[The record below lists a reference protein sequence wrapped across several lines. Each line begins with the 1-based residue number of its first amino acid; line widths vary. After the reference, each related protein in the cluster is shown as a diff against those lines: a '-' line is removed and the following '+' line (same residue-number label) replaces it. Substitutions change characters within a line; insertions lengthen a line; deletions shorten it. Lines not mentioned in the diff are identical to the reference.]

1 MRRAHGVLPVTLLM
15 LAGACEQAPEKV
27 QLESNAESFFI
38 EQDSL
43 ASIRHIGR
51 DSLSDSAYVVRLV
64 PEPDGQTVAIVF
76 ADPAQGISAGLA
88 LLEPASQRVELVWPD
103 SVGEVWWGADHRLVF
118 QSTGTMGVHAIVD
131 VHADSLEHLE
141 AAHDTVPPG
150 GLGDRRWENDA
161 RARATAYIDSIRGQP
176 EGVPQQGQLRYTV
189 TSFTPAPADSLVA
202 FYVTARSTSGDRLN
216 PSWYLLHL
224 RSGTIAPVDSLIGRA
239 DALLPGA
246 AAWNESGQFIYAR
259 GPVLYTARVSA
270 ATNSLQ

>member
-1 MRRAHGVLPVTLLM
+1 MRRALGVLTVTLLA

-27 QLESNAESFFI
+27 QLESNAESFFV

-43 ASIRHIGR
+43 ASVRRVGR
-51 DSLSDSAYVVRLV
+51 DSLSDSAYVVRLI

-76 ADPAQGISAGLA
+76 ADPARGISAGLA
-88 LLEPASQRVELVWPD
+88 LLDPGSQRVELVWPD
-103 SVGEVWWGADHRLVF
+103 SVGEVWWAAEHRLAF
-118 QSTGTMGVHAIVD
+118 QSSGATGVHAIVD
-131 VHADSLEHLE
+131 VHADSLDHLE
-141 AAHDTVPPG
+141 SAHDTVPPAPSE
-150 GLGDRRWENDA
+150 DPQWENDA

-189 TSFTPAPADSLVA
+189 TSFAPAPSDSLVA

-224 RSGTIAPVDSLIGRA
+224 RSGTIAPVDSLTGRA

-246 AAWNESGQFIYAR
+246 AAWSEDGQFIYAR

>member
-1 MRRAHGVLPVTLLM
+1 MTAVLLTLAL
-15 LAGACEQAPEKV
+15 ACEQAPEKV

-43 ASIRHIGR
+43 ASVRYIGG
-51 DSLSDSAYVVRLV
+51 DSLSDSARVIRLV
-64 PEPDGQTVAIVF
+64 PEPDGQTIAIVF
-76 ADPAQGISAGLA
+76 ADPAQEISAGLA
-88 LLEPASQRVELVWPD
+88 LLEPAGQRVHLVWPD
-103 SVGEVWWGADHRLVF
+103 SVGDVWWAAEHRLVF
-118 QSTGTMGVHAIVD
+118 HSTGTSGVHAIID

-141 AAHDTVPPG
+141 AAHDTLPPAASEEPW
-150 GLGDRRWENDA
+150 WENDA
-161 RARATAYIDSIRGQP
+161 RARATAYIDSVRGQP
-176 EGVPQQGQLRYTV
+176 GGVPQHGLLRYTV
-189 TSFTPAPADSLVA
+189 TALTAAPADSLVA

-224 RSGTIAPVDSLIGRA
+224 RSGTVAPVDSVIGRA

-246 AAWNESGQFIYAR
+246 AAWSQDGQFIYAR

>member
-1 MRRAHGVLPVTLLM
+1 MRRSLGVLTATLLT
-15 LAGACEQAPEKV
+15 LVSACEAAPEKV

-43 ASIRHIGR
+43 ASVRYMGR
-51 DSLSDSAYVVRLV
+51 DSLSDSAYVIRVV

-88 LLEPASQRVELVWPD
+88 LLEPREQRVHLVWPD

-118 QSTGTMGVHAIVD
+118 QSTGSTGVHAIVD

-141 AAHDTVPPG
+141 AAHDTLPPAAMEAP
-150 GLGDRRWENDA
+150 RWESDA
-161 RARATAYIDSIRGQP
+161 RARATAYIDSIRSQP

-189 TSFTPAPADSLVA
+189 TSFAPAPADSLVA
-202 FYVTARSTSGDRLN
+202 FYVTARGTSGDRLN

-224 RSGTIAPVDSLIGRA
+224 RSGTIAPVDSLTGRA
-239 DALLPGA
+239 EALLPGA
-246 AAWNESGQFIYAR
+246 AAWNEDGQFIYAR